1 MTPAPAEVPRQL
13 GRYRLCFEL
22 ASGGMAT
29 VYLARGEGEQGF
41 QKVVALKVVHRH
53 LARERE
59 FVEMFL
65 DEARLA
71 SAIDHPNVCQVFD
84 FGEAS
89 GVHYLAMEYLMGES
103 LLRVMNEVR
112 RRKDD
117 PRTAHLGWYAA
128 RIFVDA
134 CEGLHA
140 AHELAG
146 PDGAP
151 LGVVHRD
158 VTPQNLVV
166 TYDGSLKVVD
176 FGVAKAA
183 SQLHTTEAGKIK
195 GKLAYVSPEQLRNQP
210 LDRRSDVFALGVC
223 LWEFL
228 ALKRL
233 FRRDSEAATLMA
245 VAHDEI
251 PPPSSV
257 RAWVPP
263 ELDAIVMRALARDR
277 EARYPSARAMGREL
291 SAFLGRT
298 GAALGQADV
307 ADWMRSMFE
316 AERARRLELI
326 RRAREVEALGPA
338 PDALVEPSSTGS
350 DLPSVSL
357 AEPLAPASIPGEA
370 TRLDPPPSA
379 APGTRPRGVRRAAP
393 WLAVAVALALAAV
406 AGATLGRG
414 RSEPHVTA
422 LAVGRTEARPSDPPG
437 AAPTE
442 TPALPAAAAPPAP
455 PAGPSSAPPDP
466 TAPPDPSALA
476 PALAE
481 PSAAARDPSEVAPAL
496 RPRPRRPAGSSSAPS
511 GPAPVGRVRVSAG
524 GGGWAE
530 VVVDGRAAGR
540 TPTVLTLPAGRHT
553 VRLLPFGAEPAHE
566 ETLDVEADDVLSLR
580 VRIEG
585 APGPP

>member
-1 MTPAPAEVPRQL
+1 MTHPPPEVPRQL

-53 LARERE
+53 LAHERE

-228 ALKRL
+228 TLKRL

-245 VAHDEI
+245 VVHDEI

-257 RAWVPP
+257 RPWVPP

-277 EARYPSARAMGREL
+277 EARYPSAREMGREL

-316 AERARRLELI
+316 AERTRRLELI
-326 RRAREVEALGPA
+326 RRAREVEALAPA
-338 PDALVEPSSTGS
+338 PDALLEPSSTGS

-357 AEPLAPASIPGEA
+357 ADAPAPASPPDDA
-370 TRLDPPPSA
+370 TRLDPRPALPPS
-379 APGTRPRGVRRAAP
+379 PSRRAAA
-393 WLAVAVALALAAV
+393 WLALAAAIV
-406 AGATLGRG
+406 LASAAFAALGAGRG
-414 RSEPHVTA
+414 EPVATPLDPAATPASRSPA
-422 LAVGRTEARPSDPPG
+422 PAEAPRPSVSDPIAGEAPAPADPPTV
-437 AAPTE
+437 AAPDPPVAFAPDPPVG
-442 TPALPAAAAPPAP
+442 PAEESPAPAAAPAR
-455 PAGPSSAPPDP
+455 S
-466 TAPPDPSALA
+466 
-476 PALAE
+476 
-481 PSAAARDPSEVAPAL
+481 
-496 RPRPRRPAGSSSAPS
+496 PRTRRPALEAPLPSPAAPS
-511 GPAPVGRVRVSAG
+511 GRVRVSAS

-530 VVVDGRAAGR
+530 VLLDGRPAGR
-540 TPTVLTLPAGRHT
+540 TPTVLTVPRGRHT

-566 ETLDVEADDVLSLR
+566 EVLDVEADDVLSLR

-585 APGPP
+585 ASP

>member
-1 MTPAPAEVPRQL
+1 MSPPEAEVPRQL

-29 VYLARGEGEQGF
+29 VYLARVEGEQGF

-53 LARERE
+53 LAHERE

-65 DEARLA
+65 DEARLV

-84 FGEAS
+84 FGEVG
-89 GVHYLAMEYLMGES
+89 GVQYLAMEYLMGES

-117 PRTAHLGWYAA
+117 PRTAHLAWYAA

-166 TYDGSLKVVD
+166 TYDGALKVVD

-263 ELDAIVMRALARDR
+263 ELDAIVLRALARDR
-277 EARYPSARAMGREL
+277 EARYPSAREMGRDL

-298 GAALGQADV
+298 GSALGQADV
-307 ADWMRSMFE
+307 ADWMRSMFDD
-316 AERARRLELI
+316 ERERRLQLI
-326 RRAREVEALGPA
+326 RRAREVEALAPA
-338 PDALVEPSSTGS
+338 PEALAEPSSTGS
-350 DLPSVSL
+350 DLASISL
-357 AEPLAPASIPGEA
+357 AAAPAAPPADEV
-370 TRLDPPPSA
+370 TRLDLPPP
-379 APGTRPRGVRRAAP
+379 APSPLARAAP
-393 WLAVAVALALAAV
+393 WLAGAAAIALAAAVV
-406 AGATLGRG
+406 AWLGA
-414 RSEPHVTA
+414 
-422 LAVGRTEARPSDPPG
+422 GRTEPIATPLDAG
-437 AAPTE
+437 AAAAMVASSDAG
-442 TPALPAAAAPPAP
+442 PALAASSDAGPAAAALDAPSDAPAP
-455 PAGPSSAPPDP
+455 SDAAPLASA
-466 TAPPDPSALA
+466 
-476 PALAE
+476 
-481 PSAAARDPSEVAPAL
+481 SAAAPRDGASTGTADRSRRA
-496 RPRPRRPAGSSSAPS
+496 PRPAEPPPSPAAS
-511 GPAPVGRVRVSAG
+511 GRVRVSAS

-530 VVVDGRAAGR
+530 IVVDGRPAGR
-540 TPTVLTLPAGRHT
+540 TPAVLTLPAGRHT

-566 ETLDVEADDVLSLR
+566 EVLDLEADDLLSLR

-585 APGPP
+585 APAAP